1 MFKTNH
7 FFCIFTVSTLL
18 IRTALSTYFHSV
30 FSPFANLRFTN
41 KIRCYCKQ
49 DRLQSFFEQYGIA
62 GKQARKCFCV
72 KRGCGAE
79 SPLRAPFRAL
89 PFRLWG
95 SRSHLQ
101 CLNIPPYYASGFSTL
116 ICLCFQYSTLHSFF
130 HSCTKET
137 ARQIR
142 FRML

>member
-1 MFKTNH
+1 MVKTNH

-18 IRTALSTYFHSV
+18 IRTALSTYFHSIFNLFANMV
-30 FSPFANLRFTN
+30 RFANLRFAN
-41 KIRCYCKQ
+41 EIRCYCKP

-79 SPLRAPFRAL
+79 SPLRAPFRL
-89 PFRLWG
+89 RG

-101 CLNIPPYYASGFSTL
+101 YLNIPPYYASAL
-116 ICLCFQYSTLHSFF
+116 ICLYFQHSTLHGFF